1 MKSWTLE
8 LTNPYVVV
16 TVSVHTDDPGVI
28 ADVERAAKAN
38 GLKLVPIAETTT
50 SQFPRPRMSEI
61 GRSHETLP
69 LRGGEIA

>member
-38 GLKLVPIAETTT
+38 GLNLVPIRETA

-69 LRGGEIA
+69 LRGGEVA